1 MPDSAF
7 SFVNFFMTEVIT
19 LSAQCLS
26 FKELG
31 MNFYLIFSEPYT
43 AYQLRVRAETGGG
56 YSEYSDQYPA
66 LTDVD
71 SKYILTLH

>member
-1 MPDSAF
+1 
-7 SFVNFFMTEVIT
+7 
-19 LSAQCLS
+19 
-26 FKELG
+26 
-31 MNFYLIFSEPYT
+31 MNFHVMFSEPYT

-71 SKYILTLH
+71 SK